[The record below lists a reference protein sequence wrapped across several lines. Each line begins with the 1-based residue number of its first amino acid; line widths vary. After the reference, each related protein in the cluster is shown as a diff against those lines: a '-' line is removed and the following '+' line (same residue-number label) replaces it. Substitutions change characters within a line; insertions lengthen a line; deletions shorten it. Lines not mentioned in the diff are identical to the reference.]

1 MNPRTARPVR
11 RGLKVLRPGLKVLR
25 ADLLG
30 TQKRLVRAH
39 DGFVRYRVLNRVF
52 TLLANPDATQRLF
65 IGNDAT
71 FRRGLQHKNLA
82 RIFGSGLISSDGE
95 RWRRQRRLAQ
105 PVFTRDLLVRVVE
118 TTAMA
123 TTELLDRW
131 TRARERDEPVE
142 VFGDMQRLTMRV
154 MADALFGRGM
164 GTVDSQFREAC
175 ERNVEQF
182 REARER
188 NVEHFVRTIRVGLE
202 VAVRRNISPVTLPLW
217 FPTRRHRRLGRCL
230 RELDRFIEARVT
242 ERLADQAGYTDM
254 LGDLVRS
261 YGDLAAPMRRELR
274 DQVVTLFFAG
284 FETSATALAW
294 TLLLLSQNEDAEDWF
309 HRELADVLGG
319 RAPTYDD
326 LGRLTYTN
334 QVIRESMRLYPPVY
348 NLTRSAGA
356 DHLVAG
362 CQVRRGDN
370 LVVPIHALHRM
381 AAYWDDPDAF
391 CPERFAPDRLT
402 ETQRNAYLPFSAG
415 QRKCMGANFATAEML
430 TVLATIGQ
438 RVRLRLVAGHPV
450 AVAVAVT
457 QYPRHGLRMRV
468 EARES

>member
-1 MNPRTARPVR
+1 MNPPAVGSVRP
-11 RGLKVLRPGLKVLR
+11 GLKVLRPGLKVLR

-30 TQKRLVRAH
+30 TQKRLVKAH

-71 FRRGLQHKNLA
+71 FRRSLQHKNLA
-82 RIFGSGLISSDGE
+82 RIFGAGLISSDGE

-105 PVFTRDLLVRVVE
+105 PVFTRKLLVRLVE

-131 TRARERDEPVE
+131 TEARERDEPVE
-142 VFGDMQRLTMRV
+142 VFGDMQKLTMRV

-164 GTVDSQFREAC
+164 GAVDSQFA
-175 ERNVEQF
+175 
-182 REARER
+182 
-188 NVEHFVRTIRVGLE
+188 RTIRVGLD

-230 RELDRFIEARVT
+230 RELDRFVEDRVT
-242 ERLADQAGYTDM
+242 ERLADRAGYTDM

-261 YGDLAAPMRRELR
+261 YGDLAAPMKRELR

-294 TLLLLSQNEDAEDWF
+294 TLLLLSQNEEAEGRF

-348 NLTRSAGA
+348 NLTRSVAA
-356 DHLVAG
+356 DDLVAG

-370 LVVPIHALHRM
+370 LVVPIHALHRT

-402 ETQRNAYLPFSAG
+402 EIQRKAYLPFSAG
-415 QRKCMGANFATAEML
+415 QRKCMGANFATVEML
-430 TVLATIGQ
+430 TVLAMVGQ
-438 RVRLRLVAGHPV
+438 RVRLRLVEGHPV
-450 AVAVAVT
+450 EVAAVVT

-468 EARES
+468 ETLAGHDAR